1 MTVPLPAAPGPATE
15 PAEPAAEPRPARGLF
30 ITVEGPEGSGKS
42 THARRLHAAFR
53 DLVPLVLA
61 REPGGTRVGEAIRAV
76 LLDERLRGMRAE
88 AEMML
93 FAASR
98 AQFVRELVLPSLEA
112 GRCVLSERFTDASIA
127 YQGFGRG
134 VPVGTV
140 RMVNEVATMGLTP
153 DLTLLIDVDPEV
165 GLARA
170 RRARGKEGTP
180 GRGDRM
186 EQEGL
191 EFHRSVREGFLQLAR
206 EEPSRFVIVDGTRPA
221 DEVHSVLAAAVRR
234 LLEGRGYLEPE
245 GDPGAEPGGSSVER
259 GGDAS

>member
-1 MTVPLPAAPGPATE
+1 MIPSYSPPAPD
-15 PAEPAAEPRPARGLF
+15 PAAEPAPAASRPGRGLF

-42 THARRLHAAFR
+42 THARRLYEAFR
-53 DLVPLVLA
+53 ELVPLVLA

-112 GRCVLSERFTDASIA
+112 GTCVLSERFTDASIA
-127 YQGFGRG
+127 YQGYGRG
-134 VPVGTV
+134 VPVETV

-153 DLTLLIDVDPEV
+153 DLTLLIDVAPEV

-170 RRARGKEGTP
+170 RRAKGKEGTP
-180 GRGDRM
+180 GRGDRL

-206 EEPSRFVIVDGTRPA
+206 EEPSRFVIADGTRPA
-221 DEVHSVLAAAVRR
+221 DEVHALLAAAVRG
-234 LLEGRGYLEPE
+234 LLEGRGFLDPE
-245 GDPGAEPGGSSVER
+245 REKATGPGRLPEAGGEEAR
-259 GGDAS
+259 